1 MPYWETPERNDCSDE
16 QEPQTVRCPHCGE
29 PCDTLFIYGPLSK
42 IVGCLACIRKVDA
55 YEYFQEGEG
64 DDFL

>member
-1 MPYWETPERNDCSDE
+1 MPYWEAPERTDCPDE
-16 QEPQTVRCPHCGE
+16 QEPKTVRCPHCGE
-29 PCDTLFIYGPLSK
+29 PCDTVYVYGPLSE

-55 YEYFQEGEG
+55 YEYFQENDG